1 LPSIVDSEGVD
12 AILTPPLSEDEADVL
27 RRSADTVRG
36 VERSLG
42 I

>member
-1 LPSIVDSEGVD
+1 VDAKGVD
-12 AILTPPLSEDEADVL
+12 LILTPPLSEDEADAL